1 MTDQSNSNATFYH
14 YRLLKKIIFPKSFL
28 LSYVLLPIIWLAAEM
43 IVISWT
49 SIFYFIIAMLITAWI
64 QYVIARSILI
74 VINHSYHKRWKFS
87 YRLPW
92 IGYMPDQYI
101 PYSSFRKV
109 HLHTAWIGCIIIAA
123 IIPWSPFEFMFS
135 LLFWHLWL
143 MVPKQFTITGLK
155 RQPKDGVL
163 KLNERDLSYY
173 KP

>member
-1 MTDQSNSNATFYH
+1 
-14 YRLLKKIIFPKSFL
+14 
-28 LSYVLLPIIWLAAEM
+28 
-43 IVISWT
+43 
-49 SIFYFIIAMLITAWI
+49 
-64 QYVIARSILI
+64 
-74 VINHSYHKRWKFS
+74 
-87 YRLPW
+87 
-92 IGYMPDQYI
+92 MPDQYI

-109 HLHTAWIGCIIIAA
+109 HLHTAWIGCIIIVA

-155 RQPKDGVL
+155 KQPKDGVL